1 MFTINHGTVR
11 TATTVAPVRRKAL
24 PLHVLFNAGIILGF
38 VFTAMAVPFVFG
50 PLPDMTLTGVIM
62 AALAFGSVGGAAGL
76 LAVGLYDVIVSG
88 SLENL
93 QNMPD

>member
-1 MFTINHGTVR
+1 
-11 TATTVAPVRRKAL
+11 
-24 PLHVLFNAGIILGF
+24 
-38 VFTAMAVPFVFG
+38 MAVPFVFG